1 MRPQFLAEAD
11 FNQKIVTGLRRR
23 EPLLDFLSGEFW
35 SPEFSSIFS
44 ADGFDSTE
52 AFSAIAERKK

>member
-1 MRPQFLAEAD
+1 MRPQFLADAD

-23 EPLLDFLSGEFW
+23 EPLLDFLSAEFW

-44 ADGFDSTE
+44 ADGFDRT
-52 AFSAIAERKK
+52 AVFSAIAERKK